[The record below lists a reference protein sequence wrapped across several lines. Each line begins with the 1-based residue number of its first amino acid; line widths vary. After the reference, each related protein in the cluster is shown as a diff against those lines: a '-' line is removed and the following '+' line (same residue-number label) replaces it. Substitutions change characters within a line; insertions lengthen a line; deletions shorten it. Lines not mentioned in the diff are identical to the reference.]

1 MFFCFLLYIEKKKDE
16 TKIECNLIVEKMD
29 NEDKN
34 EIIEKTTDNDIN
46 NYFKNDG
53 KLIRP
58 VLIW

>member
-1 MFFCFLLYIEKKKDE
+1 
-16 TKIECNLIVEKMD
+16 MD